1 MIIFFI
7 GVWRNLRA
15 YISIRGHRL
24 QMSVGTLTYTNLY
37 FKTDSGYNRIECA
50 FKMSA
55 PFRWL
60 SNEYFNKC
68 LSNEDTI
75 HNLICIHYQFL
86 GFPSEKYLSPFSFT
100 NDRGDKGTHF
110 K

>member
-50 FKMSA
+50 FLWVRHLDDFQMS
-55 PFRWL
+55 
-60 SNEYFNKC
+60 
-68 LSNEDTI
+68 T
-75 HNLICIHYQFL
+75 LISAFQMST
-86 GFPSEKYLSPFSFT
+86 PSIIWSVFITSF
-100 NDRGDKGTHF
+100 
-110 K
+110 